1 MPVVFFTGSHFNW
14 ILVRVFFATLGASAF
29 GSSEPP
35 LFVTDANVFKC
46 VKNVQL
52 ALQLFDAF

>member
-1 MPVVFFTGSHFNW
+1 MVFFTGSHFNW
-14 ILVRVFFATLGASAF
+14 ILVRVFFATRGASAF
-29 GSSEPP
+29 GSVEPSP
-35 LFVTDANVFKC
+35 RLTDANVFKC